1 MRTRIDMPEQYSV
14 LVRGAHRWL
23 WLVGIAILA
32 YLVGFLFVV
41 IFFGGPWGP
50 TPFKDFTLFGA
61 LYVFLVA
68 PASYVAFSMVR
79 RAGAKVCP
87 WLVAYSLI
95 GYGLLG
101 ACCGIVPAL
110 LLLAVTG
117 GEGVYFAIIFAE
129 HGIPAGAVLGLG
141 YAMTQKTQKRVST
154 VG

>member
-14 LVRGAHRWL
+14 LVRAHCWL
-23 WLVGIAILA
+23 WLVGIAMLA

-50 TPFKDFTLFGA
+50 TPFKDFTLLGA

-68 PASYVAFSMVR
+68 PATYAAFSMAR
-79 RAGAKVCP
+79 RVGAKVCP
-87 WLVAYSLI
+87 SLVAYSLI

-141 YAMTQKTQKRVST
+141 YAMTQRTQKRVST